1 MDKTMHQNEK
11 KEQLTSENRAGTSIN
26 TFQMERGDGGHG

>member
-1 MDKTMHQNEK
+1 MPKYGQNYAPERK

-26 TFQMERGDGGHG
+26 TF